1 MFHAGVHECDYC
13 SDSFEAEEP
22 YLEHLRDEHG
32 DDLGPIEQRR
42 VDALGGDDDGLP
54 GFVYVAAVVV
64 GLVLLGG
71 VAVGVLGGGG
81 GGGGDAQLNDSAP
94 RQPTNIGGPHHHGGM
109 TVTIDGRSLDFSQQ
123 EYQLQADAF
132 HYERG
137 NGARWH
143 VHARGVTLEYALESL
158 GIDVAADAL
167 AFDGTVYRTGDGD
180 TVRYVVNGQSV
191 DPTTYVLQPNDQ
203 VEVVATSNS
212 SA

>member
-1 MFHAGVHECDYC
+1 MHECDYC
-13 SDSFEAEEP
+13 SDTFEAEEP

-54 GFVYVAAVVV
+54 GFVYAAVVVV

-71 VAVGVLGGGG
+71 VAVGLLGGG

-94 RQPTNIGGPHHHGGM
+94 RQPTNIGGAHYHGGM
-109 TVTIDGRSLDFSQQ
+109 TVTIGGQSLDFSQPQ
-123 EYQLQADAF
+123 YQVGQTGERAF

-137 NGARWH
+137 NGDRWH

-158 GIDVAADAL
+158 DIEAAPDAL
-167 AFDGTVYRTGDGD
+167 AFDGTVYRTGEGD

-191 DPTTYVLQPNDQ
+191 DPTTYELQPNDQ
-203 VEVVATSNS
+203 VEVVATSNA

>member
-1 MFHAGVHECDYC
+1 MHDCDHC
-13 SDSFEAEEP
+13 SDSFEAEEA

-42 VDALGGDDDGLP
+42 VDALDDGSGGVP
-54 GFVYVAAVVV
+54 RFVYAAAVVV

-71 VAVGVLGGGG
+71 VAVGLLGGGG
-81 GGGGDAQLNDSAP
+81 GGSPGTLNDSAP
-94 RQPTNIGGPHHHGGM
+94 RQPTNVGGPHYHGGM
-109 TVTIDGRSLDFSQQ
+109 TVTIDGRSLDFSQPQ
-123 EYQLQADAF
+123 YQVGQTGERAF

-137 NGARWH
+137 NGERWH

-158 GIDVAADAL
+158 GIDSAPDAL
-167 AFDGTVYRTGDGD
+167 AFDGSVYRTSKGD

-191 DPTTYVLQPNDQ
+191 DPTSYVLQPNDQ
-203 VEVVATSNS
+203 VEVVATDNA